1 MIKRP
6 RNKDTLNKQIF
17 IKLSN
22 NYSASNCLLDLER
35 SALVNTPLA
44 IATFRCTSNKVP
56 HAGWFGDKDRN
67 RFKINVSQHKLSFTL
82 QVWYMY
88 VYTILITSIWQIL
101 KHLTRRANSRKR
113 SFNTKLFKLFICSF
127 CMYPT
132 SKIKR

>member
-17 IKLSN
+17 INLSN
-22 NYSASNCLLDLER
+22 NYSASNCLLDWER

-56 HAGWFGDKDRN
+56 RASWFGDKDRN

-101 KHLTRRANSRKR
+101 KHLTRRANPKNAVSTP
-113 SFNTKLFKLFICSF
+113 NYLNYLFALSVS
-127 CMYPT
+127 T
-132 SKIKR
+132 QHQR

>member
-17 IKLSN
+17 INLSN

-56 HAGWFGDKDRN
+56 RAGTKTETDLKLTCRN
-67 RFKINVSQHKLSFTL
+67 TN
-82 QVWYMY
+82 Y
-88 VYTILITSIWQIL
+88 
-101 KHLTRRANSRKR
+101 HL
-113 SFNTKLFKLFICSF
+113 L
-127 CMYPT
+127 
-132 SKIKR
+132 

>member
-17 IKLSN
+17 INLSN
-22 NYSASNCLLDLER
+22 NYSASNCLLDWER

-56 HAGWFGDKDRN
+56 RASWFGDKDRN
-67 RFKINVSQHKLSFTL
+67 RFKINVSQLKLSFTL

-101 KHLTRRANSRKR
+101 KHLTRRVNSRKR
-113 SFNTKLFKLFICSF
+113 SFNTKLFKSFICSF
-127 CMYPT
+127 CKYPT